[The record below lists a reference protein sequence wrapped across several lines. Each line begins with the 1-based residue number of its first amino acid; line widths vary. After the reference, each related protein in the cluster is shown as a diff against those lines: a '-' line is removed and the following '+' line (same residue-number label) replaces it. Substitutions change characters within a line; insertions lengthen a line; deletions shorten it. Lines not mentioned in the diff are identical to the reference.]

1 MRRFLAACLVML
13 GCRPEAVAQTSP
25 SAVPTSAAAL
35 SIVPWPQSVVPGA
48 GAFAVNANT
57 RFGVSSLGGA
67 TDEARFAAEAVA
79 VPLRLATGWALPVV
93 DGPADITFALTSG
106 VDTGEEGYRLSA
118 TPGGVTV
125 TARTGAGLFYG
136 AQTLVQL
143 LPPAALRGGRIGNGA
158 MAWTVPSVD
167 IHDAPRFGYRG
178 LHLDVVRHFFP
189 VEFVKRY
196 IDLMARY
203 KFNRFHWHLTD
214 DQGWRIEIKR
224 YPRLTE
230 VGAWRD
236 STLIG
241 HYSNRPHRFVY
252 ERYGGFYTQDEIRE
266 VVEYARQ
273 RHVTIVPEIEM
284 PGHASAALAAYP
296 NLGCTAGPSKIEAI
310 WGVFPDIFCPKE
322 ETFAFLE
329 GVLTEVME
337 LFPGTYIHIGG
348 DEAPKTYWEASPL
361 AQAVM
366 RREGLKD
373 EHELQSYF
381 IQRIERFVNA
391 HGRRIIGWDEIL
403 EGGLAPNATVMSW
416 RGERGGIAAAQ
427 SGHDV
432 VMTPSGV
439 VYFDHYQGP
448 RDQEP
453 MTIGGNSP
461 LEKVYAYE
469 PIPDTL
475 TAAQARHILGAQANL
490 WAEYQETP
498 SNVEYMV
505 YPRALA
511 LAEVVWSPKATRSW
525 PGFVSRLPAQLLR
538 LDLLDVNYRYPR
550 ELALPPLGAS
560 QYERG
565 RGDW

>member
-13 GCRPEAVAQTSP
+13 GCRPEAVAQTP
-25 SAVPTSAAAL
+25 PPPRIAASL

-48 GAFAVNANT
+48 GAFAVAENT
-57 RFGVSSLGGA
+57 RFGA
-67 TDEARFAAEAVA
+67 DTPEARAAAEVVA
-79 VPLRLATGWALPVV
+79 APLRLATGWTLPVV
-93 DGPADITFALTSG
+93 DGRADITFALTSG
-106 VDTGEEGYRLSA
+106 VDTGEEGYRLSS

-143 LPPAALRGGRIGNGA
+143 LPPAVLRGGRIGNGTL
-158 MAWTVPSVD
+158 AWNVPAVE
-167 IHDAPRFGYRG
+167 IQDAPRFGYRG

-189 VEFVKRY
+189 VAFVKRY

-214 DQGWRIEIKR
+214 DQGWRIQINR
-224 YPRLTE
+224 YPRLTD

-241 HYSNRPHRFVY
+241 HYSNRPHRY
-252 ERYGGFYTQDEIRE
+252 EYARYGGFYTQDEIRE

-273 RHVTIVPEIEM
+273 RHVTVVPEIEM

-296 NLGCTAGPSKIEAI
+296 NLGCTDGPSKVEGL
-310 WGVFPDIFCPKE
+310 WGIFPDIFCPKE
-322 ETFAFLE
+322 ETFTFLE
-329 GVLTEVME
+329 GVLTEVMA
-337 LFPGTYIHIGG
+337 LFPGEYIHVGG
-348 DEAPKTYWEASPL
+348 DEAPKTYWEASAL
-361 AQAVM
+361 AQSVM

-381 IQRIERFVNA
+381 IQRIGRFLNA
-391 HGRRIIGWDEIL
+391 NGRRLIGWDEIL

-427 SGHDV
+427 AGHDV

-453 MTIGGNSP
+453 MTIGGNST

-475 TAAQARHILGAQANL
+475 TPQQARHILGAQANL
-490 WAEYQETP
+490 WAEYQEVP
-498 SNVEYMV
+498 SDVEYMV

-511 LAEVVWSPKATRSW
+511 LAEGVWSPKASKSW
-525 PGFVSRLPAQLLR
+525 SGFVSRLPAQLLR
-538 LDLLDVNYRYPR
+538 LDLLGVNYRYPR
-550 ELALPPLGAS
+550 ELALPPLPAT

>member
-1 MRRFLAACLVML
+1 MRRTLFAAVLVLL
-13 GCRPEAVAQTSP
+13 GCRPEALAQTP
-25 SAVPTSAAAL
+25 PSAAAL

-48 GAFAVNANT
+48 GAFAVAENT
-57 RFGVSSLGGA
+57 RFGADSP
-67 TDEARFAAEAVA
+67 DARAAAEAVA
-79 VPLRLATGWALPVV
+79 VPLRLATGWTLPVV

-118 TPGGVTV
+118 TPGGVAV

-136 AQTLVQL
+136 AQTLLQL
-143 LPPAALRGGRIGNGA
+143 LPPAALRGGRIGNGT
-158 MAWTVPSVD
+158 MAWAVPAVEIS
-167 IHDAPRFGYRG
+167 DAPRFGYRG

-214 DQGWRIEIKR
+214 DQGWRIEIQR

-230 VGAWRD
+230 IGAWRD
-236 STLIG
+236 GTLIG
-241 HYSNRPHRFVY
+241 HYSNRPHQFDGVRH
-252 ERYGGFYTQDEIRE
+252 GGFYTQAEIRE

-273 RHVTIVPEIEM
+273 RHITIVPEIEM
-284 PGHASAALAAYP
+284 PGHAMAALAAYP
-296 NLGCTAGPSKIEAI
+296 ELGCTPGPFEVQQL
-310 WGVFPDIFCPKE
+310 WGVFDDIFCPKE

-329 GVLTEVME
+329 GVLTEVMA
-337 LFPGTYIHIGG
+337 LFPGQYIHIGG
-348 DEAPKTYWEASPL
+348 DEAPKTRWEASPL
-361 AQAVM
+361 AREVM

-373 EHELQSYF
+373 AHELQSYF

-453 MTIGGNSP
+453 MTIGGNST
-461 LEKVYAYE
+461 LEKVYAYD

-475 TAAQARHILGAQANL
+475 TAQQARHILGAQANL
-490 WAEYQETP
+490 WAEYQEAP

-511 LAEVVWSPKATRSW
+511 LAEVVWSPKAARSW

-538 LDLLDVNYRYPR
+538 LDLLGVNYRYPR
-550 ELALPPLGAS
+550 ELALPSPGAT